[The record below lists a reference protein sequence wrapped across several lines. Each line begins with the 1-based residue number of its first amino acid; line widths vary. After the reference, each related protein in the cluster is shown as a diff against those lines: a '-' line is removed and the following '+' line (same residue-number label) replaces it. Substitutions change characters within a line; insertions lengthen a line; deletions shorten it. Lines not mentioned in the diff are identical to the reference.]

1 MEVNESRRVRAIRGE
16 LERAVKDY
24 NDARGALEDAQLAF
38 DVALEKF
45 SSVRRLA
52 SEIMSGRD
60 WYLWQMQNKNVQYAA
75 MPIGEAIVAVLRT
88 RAYDMAFDHAK
99 DQSPDPFSP
108 SADLDEIVASL
119 EAGGFDFRTTTRNR
133 EVNGAL
139 LKLEGVT
146 KLPNGNYEISDASV
160 ILRVMVDIVADQKQ
174 AQETFGESEA
184 EEVGVSRD
192 GDEERYMQPDDDP
205 PF

>member
-1 MEVNESRRVRAIRGE
+1 MAVNESRRIKAIRDE
-16 LERAVKDY
+16 LQRAVQEY
-24 NDARGALEDAQLAF
+24 NDARGALEDAQLVF

-60 WYLWQMQNKNVQYAA
+60 WYLWQLQNKNVQYAA
-75 MPIGEAIVAVLRT
+75 MPIGEAIIAVLRA
-88 RAYDMAFDHAK
+88 RAYDLAFHHAK
-99 DQSPDPFSP
+99 DESPDPFSP

-119 EAGGFDFRTTTRNR
+119 EAGGFDFRTTTRKR

-146 KLPNGNYEISDASV
+146 KLPNGNYEISDAAV
-160 ILRVMVDIVADQKQ
+160 ILKVMIDIVADQKR
-174 AQETFGESEA
+174 AQETFGESEG
-184 EEVGVSRD
+184 EEVGVSQDR
-192 GDEERYMQPDDDP
+192 DEERYVQPDDDR